1 MPAQIANGVI
11 PPVTA
16 PAGTKAAAAAVG
28 EVEREAVA
36 AKAGGTKV
44 LAAKMAPA
52 AQVKVA
58 ALPAAGSKA
67 ALGVGKAGAGGKLA
81 GGKILGGPIL
91 AGKGLGLGLGLGPWG
106 PIILGVVGAAAI
118 YAYIKTLQ
126 TDVAQSDEEVE
137 LRDALA

>member
-1 MPAQIANGVI
+1 MP
-11 PPVTA
+11 
-16 PAGTKAAAAAVG
+16 
-28 EVEREAVA
+28 
-36 AKAGGTKV
+36 V
-44 LAAKMAPA
+44 LAAGNSASGCVGQRALACRRHPSTEYGSNVRRAASRHQATKMQGSNKCWIRTRGQRPRPA
-52 AQVKVA
+52 KHQWIERQFR
-58 ALPAAGSKA
+58 
-67 ALGVGKAGAGGKLA
+67 GGEA